1 MQKDTLKLMNQQ
13 EKNKILE
20 SKYLNINHILNK
32 NKEEKIQTE
41 DKKLE
46 ELINQQDE
54 QVKKNIPTRNNT
66 IVSDPIFFNRVKT
79 LFDNSKSKNVK
90 LFDYSENTDL
100 IIRIQTL
107 FRSLL
112 AQRKYKILKY
122 ATYKIIQVQ
131 KIVKAMLIRKK
142 VHFYL
147 KCSNSVLLLQRL
159 YKKRY
164 KKMIENA
171 IKIQRYF
178 RQKLKERAERDLL
191 LIKKKLELEKD
202 KYSYINVD
210 KIMEKMVQ
218 GKNDKDWHNIVL
230 NLGIDPEENKKMGK
244 RKINIIDVTKDLMR
258 ETNPDTIADLLIY
271 SRLPED
277 SKDNRRQIKRS
288 KSDFYKIED
297 KLIHEGILQ
306 KQRREKLG
314 KIKEMED
321 SKMTEYMPKLSKKN
335 EMITKKYPDDFLKR
349 VEYFNLFKK
358 RNLENLRN
366 KNYMEISN
374 ELLFEPKI
382 NNETYYNIQSRFF
395 NIYYGEEEKEKKKE
409 NVNKINYS
417 DIINLSSKGN
427 DDLIDNNKNIK
438 ENKEMNLRNKI
449 EINEEGKLRNN
460 NINKELWP
468 KNMKNKYMEFEKFES
483 KKDNK

>member
-1 MQKDTLKLMNQQ
+1 MKKDNLKLMNQE

-20 SKYLNINHILNK
+20 GKYLNINHILNK

-41 DKKLE
+41 DAKLK

-66 IVSDPIFFNRVKT
+66 IVSDPVFFNRVKT
-79 LFDNSKSKNVK
+79 LFDTSKSKNVK
-90 LFDYSENTDL
+90 LFDYSENADL

-107 FRSLL
+107 YRSLL
-112 AQRKYKILKY
+112 AQRKFKILKY
-122 ATYKIIQVQ
+122 ATYKIIQIQ

-142 VHFYL
+142 VRFYL
-147 KCSNSVLLLQRL
+147 KCSSSVLLMQRL
-159 YKKRY
+159 YKRRY

-171 IKIQRYF
+171 IKIQRYY
-178 RQKLKERAERDLL
+178 RQKLKERAERDLI

-202 KYSYINVD
+202 KYSFINVD
-210 KIMEKMVQ
+210 KIMDRMIQ
-218 GKNDKDWHNIVL
+218 GKNDKDLHNMVL
-230 NLGIDPEENKKMGK
+230 NLGMEPEEIKKLGK
-244 RKINIIDVTKDLMR
+244 RKINRVDVTKDLMK
-258 ETNPDTIADLLIY
+258 ETNPDTIVDLLIY
-271 SRLPED
+271 SRLTD
-277 SKDNRRQIKRS
+277 DTKDNRKKIKRS

-297 KLIHEGILQ
+297 KLIHEGNLQ

-314 KIKEMED
+314 KMKEMEN
-321 SKMTEYMPKLSKKN
+321 SKTTEYVPKLSKKN
-335 EMITKKYPDDFLKR
+335 EMIMKKYPEDFLKR
-349 VEYFNLFKK
+349 VEYYQLFKK

-366 KNYMEISN
+366 KNYMEMCS

-382 NNETYYNIQSRFF
+382 NNETYNDIQSKFF
-395 NIYYGEEEKEKKKE
+395 NIYYGEKPKE
-409 NVNKINYS
+409 NENKINMNYS

-438 ENKEMNLRNKI
+438 ENQENNLMNKK
-449 EINEEGKLRNN
+449 EINEERKFRFN

-468 KNMKNKYMEFEKFES
+468 KNLKSKYMEIEKFECE
-483 KKDNK
+483 KDNK